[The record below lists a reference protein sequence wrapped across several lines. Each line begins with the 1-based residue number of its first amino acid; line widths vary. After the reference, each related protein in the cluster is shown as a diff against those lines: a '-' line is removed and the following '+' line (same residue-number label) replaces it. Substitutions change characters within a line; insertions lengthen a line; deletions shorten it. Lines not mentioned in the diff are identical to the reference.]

1 MLFFENIPRVFP
13 EGLGALI
20 YKDSWDV
27 PVVFKWLQEAGNIQD
42 SEMRRTFN
50 MGIGMVLVVS
60 PEAANT
66 ILDNVQKAYRI
77 GQVIS
82 GKGVTY
88 DA

>member
-1 MLFFENIPRVFP
+1 
-13 EGLGALI
+13 
-20 YKDSWDV
+20 
-27 PVVFKWLQEAGNIQD
+27 
-42 SEMRRTFN
+42 

-66 ILDNVQKAYRI
+66 ILVDVQKAYRI

-88 DA
+88 A

>member
-1 MLFFENIPRVFP
+1 
-13 EGLGALI
+13 
-20 YKDSWDV
+20 
-27 PVVFKWLQEAGNIQD
+27 
-42 SEMRRTFN
+42 

-66 ILDNVQKAYRI
+66 ILDDNVQKAYRI

>member
-1 MLFFENIPRVFP
+1 
-13 EGLGALI
+13 
-20 YKDSWDV
+20 
-27 PVVFKWLQEAGNIQD
+27 
-42 SEMRRTFN
+42 

-77 GQVIS
+77 GQVII